1 MAEWFDRRSHL
12 DGFYKIFTL
21 HAEGIG
27 VRKNTLIAMLE
38 LLFSKTPKEE
48 KKKFYM
54 VTLIVWIILLICM
67 LLMDFHIISDT
78 EPNSIMYAV
87 IIFGMINSIVQVLRK
102 E

>member
-1 MAEWFDRRSHL
+1 
-12 DGFYKIFTL
+12 
-21 HAEGIG
+21 
-27 VRKNTLIAMLE
+27 MLE
-38 LLFSKTPKEE
+38 LLFPKTPKEE

-54 VTLIVWIILLICM
+54 VTLVIWIILLICM

-87 IIFGMINSIVQVLRK
+87 IIIGMINSIVQILRK

>member
-1 MAEWFDRRSHL
+1 M
-12 DGFYKIFTL
+12 K
-21 HAEGIG
+21 
-27 VRKNTLIAMLE
+27 
-38 LLFSKTPKEE
+38 

-54 VTLIVWIILLICM
+54 VTLVIWIILLICM
-67 LLMDFHIISDT
+67 LFMDFQIIPDT

>member
-1 MAEWFDRRSHL
+1 M
-12 DGFYKIFTL
+12 K
-21 HAEGIG
+21 
-27 VRKNTLIAMLE
+27 
-38 LLFSKTPKEE
+38 
-48 KKKFYM
+48 KKKFYI

-67 LLMDFHIISDT
+67 LLMDFHIIPDT

>member
-1 MAEWFDRRSHL
+1 M
-12 DGFYKIFTL
+12 K
-21 HAEGIG
+21 
-27 VRKNTLIAMLE
+27 
-38 LLFSKTPKEE
+38 

-67 LLMDFHIISDT
+67 LLMDFQIIPDT

-87 IIFGMINSIVQVLRK
+87 IIFGMINSAVQILRK

>member
-1 MAEWFDRRSHL
+1 
-12 DGFYKIFTL
+12 
-21 HAEGIG
+21 
-27 VRKNTLIAMLE
+27 MLE
-38 LLFSKTPKEE
+38 LLFPKTPKEE

-78 EPNSIMYAV
+78 EPTAIMYAV
-87 IIFGMINSIVQVLRK
+87 IIIGMINSMVQILRK

>member
-1 MAEWFDRRSHL
+1 M
-12 DGFYKIFTL
+12 K
-21 HAEGIG
+21 
-27 VRKNTLIAMLE
+27 
-38 LLFSKTPKEE
+38 

-78 EPNSIMYAV
+78 EPNSMMYVV
-87 IIFGMINSIVQVLRK
+87 IIIGMINSIVQILRK

>member
-1 MAEWFDRRSHL
+1 M
-12 DGFYKIFTL
+12 K
-21 HAEGIG
+21 
-27 VRKNTLIAMLE
+27 
-38 LLFSKTPKEE
+38 

-78 EPNSIMYAV
+78 KPNSIMYAV
-87 IIFGMINSIVQVLRK
+87 IIFGMINSIVQILRK

>member
-1 MAEWFDRRSHL
+1 M
-12 DGFYKIFTL
+12 K
-21 HAEGIG
+21 
-27 VRKNTLIAMLE
+27 
-38 LLFSKTPKEE
+38 

-67 LLMDFHIISDT
+67 LLMDFQIIPDT

-87 IIFGMINSIVQVLRK
+87 IIFGMINSIVQILRK